1 MNLSKSQLI
10 IMGVVALVVA
20 VFAIVVITGI
30 GLRTGGERASLTVWG
45 IDGKNAFVPAINGFM
60 GEHRGVEIEYKQIP
74 EARYEKD
81 LIDALAAGTGPDIFM
96 FRSDWLSKHGN
107 KIVSAPEE
115 SLSISGFNNNFPQV
129 ATQDFVSDNLIYA
142 SPLYIDTLALY
153 YNRDIF
159 DREGVALPPNTWGNF
174 ETAVSRGVKASF
186 GGYAP
191 LVTRASDIINVLFM
205 QAGADLSLQNKSF
218 VRLSGPEGVRALGLY
233 TDIDSPSIDSYS
245 GFTDESIGM
254 IIDYQSAKPILLG
267 RNPFLNFGIA
277 PLPQLNPGAPVVS
290 ARYYGLAVSNKS
302 VSQKIAWD
310 FVSYATNNFSATE
323 GYLLATGRPPA
334 LRSLIQE
341 YINTPALGVFAS
353 QALIARSWNMPPAEE
368 VSEVFNTMIQSVLS
382 GENDTREALSQA
394 ELGINNIIR

>member
-10 IMGVVALVVA
+10 ILGVVALVVIIFA
-20 VFAIVVITGI
+20 VVVITGI
-30 GLRTGGERASLTVWG
+30 GLRTGGEKASLTVWG
-45 IDGKNAFVPAINGFM
+45 IDSESAFAPAISGFTK
-60 GEHRGVEIEYKQIP
+60 EHRGVEIEYKQIQ

-96 FRSDWLSKHGN
+96 LRSDWLSKHGN
-107 KIVSAPEE
+107 KIVPAPEN
-115 SLSISGFNNNFPQV
+115 SLSIGSFNNNFPQV
-129 ATQDFVSDNLIYA
+129 ASQDFTSGNTVYA

-159 DREGVALPPNTWGNF
+159 DKEGIALPPNTWDNF
-174 ETAVSRGVKASF
+174 KTAVSRGVTASF
-186 GGYAP
+186 GGYSP
-191 LVTRASDIINVLFM
+191 LVTRATDIINALFM

-218 VRLSGPEGVRALGLY
+218 VRFSGSEGVRALDLY
-233 TDIDSPSIDSYS
+233 TDINPPSVDSYS
-245 GFTDESIGM
+245 GFADESVGM

-277 PLPQLNPGAPVVS
+277 PLPQFNPGAPVVP

-302 VSQKIAWD
+302 SSESIAWD
-310 FVSYATNNFSATE
+310 FVSYATSNLSAAE

-353 QALIARSWNMPPAEE
+353 QALIARSWNMPPVEE

-382 GENDTREALSQA
+382 GENNIREALTQA
-394 ELGINNIIR
+394 ELSINNIIR